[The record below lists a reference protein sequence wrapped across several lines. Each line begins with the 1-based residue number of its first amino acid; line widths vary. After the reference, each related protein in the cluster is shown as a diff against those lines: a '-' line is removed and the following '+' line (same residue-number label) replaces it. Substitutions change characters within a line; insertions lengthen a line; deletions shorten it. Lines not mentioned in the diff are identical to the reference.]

1 MFVVM
6 IVDQCDAAL
15 KIFLNLLVHLCHC
28 AALIV
33 HDGVLLGTFHIR
45 NARSIGIFTI
55 GLCPNVDQHEV
66 EIGAQQEG
74 FAIQG
79 FYARSFGIVCQQ
91 LQCFIGLRYTFVA
104 RFPVVERSVKVVLLI
119 IFPKIHGFIEARVHT
134 IGAQPHIVRTGFEE
148 CKITRLRI
156 GSSEQFCN
164 LVFIVDAY
172 IEVAIGLFAQKV
184 STTHTGNEPQDT
196 EQKGASLENVGEFGK
211 NVGHFW
217 KNVGVFWKNVGDF
230 LRNLGDFV

>member
-1 MFVVM
+1 M

-33 HDGVLLGTFHIR
+33 HDGVLLWTLHIGNTGR
-45 NARSIGIFTI
+45 IGVFAI

-66 EIGAQQEG
+66 EIGAQQER

-79 FYARSFGIVCQQ
+79 FHARSFGIVCQQ
-91 LQCFIGLRYTFVA
+91 LQCFIRLCNTFVA

-119 IFPKIHGFIEARVHT
+119 IFPKIHCFIEACVHA

-148 CKITRLRI
+148 CKITGLWI

-164 LVFIVDAY
+164 LFFIVDAH

-184 STTHTGNEPQDT
+184 STTHTGNEPQRT
-196 EQKGASLENVGEFGK
+196 EPKRASSENVGEFGK

>member
-1 MFVVM
+1 M
-6 IVDQCDAAL
+6 IVYKRDAAL
-15 KIFLNLLVHLCHC
+15 EIFLNLLVHLCHC
-28 AALIV
+28 AAFIIYN
-33 HDGVLLGTFHIR
+33 GVLLGTLHIR

-55 GLCPNVDQHEV
+55 GFCPNVDQHEV

-79 FYARSFGIVCQQ
+79 FYARSLGIVCQQ
-91 LQCFIGLRYTFVA
+91 LQCFVGLRYTFVA

-119 IFPKIHGFIEARVHT
+119 IFPKIHGFIEARVHA

-148 CKITRLRI
+148 CKITGLRI
-156 GSSEQFCN
+156 SSSEQFCN
-164 LVFIVDAY
+164 LFFVVNANFEFTIW
-172 IEVAIGLFAQKV
+172 LFAQEV
-184 STTHTGNEPQDT
+184 PATHTGNEPQRT
-196 EQKGASLENVGEFGK
+196 EPKRASSENVGEFGK